1 MRFFSVFST
10 LALAVFAFATP
21 LANPEP
27 VPANDVQVAARGGC
41 SSCKSLPDII
51 VDVTVQI
58 TPHVNYL
65 KSLPAK
71 DCTVATI
78 EPVVVEIKG
87 ILQGAISDVEAL
99 VGSALDLVL
108 SLLDLCN
115 LISTLYNLIFG
126 CFSIVLKITV
136 SAEYDGVCG
145 LFAEVGDLLGTLL
158 KLIIDLVG
166 GILGIL
172 QGLLAALLPTIA
184 VVGCKDSFYYLY
196 Y

>member
-1 MRFFSVFST
+1 LVLILRFS
-10 LALAVFAFATP
+10 
-21 LANPEP
+21 E
-27 VPANDVQVAARGGC
+27 
-41 SSCKSLPDII
+41 
-51 VDVTVQI
+51 
-58 TPHVNYL
+58 
-65 KSLPAK
+65 SLPAK

-115 LISTLYNLIFG
+115 LIATLYNLIFG

-145 LFAEVGDLLGTLL
+145 LFAEVG
-158 KLIIDLVG
+158 
-166 GILGIL
+166 
-172 QGLLAALLPTIA
+172 
-184 VVGCKDSFYYLY
+184 
-196 Y
+196 